1 LRSQYLRPTFALLIR
16 NSSTSSKENIVD
28 KNWVVASVVAAVAL
42 FVLNLLVGAVG
53 GDFMSATMAAEGT
66 WQSIVGHLFA
76 GSVLAL
82 VLGWRGTGD
91 AADGAKA
98 GATLGILHA
107 LSGSFAGMEAFDV
120 MALIGALVAGIVVV
134 GVSGAAVA
142 MAPTGGGDA

>member
-1 LRSQYLRPTFALLIR
+1 MRSQYLRPTFALLIR

-28 KNWVVASVVAAVAL
+28 KNWVVASVVAAVAM

-53 GDFMSATMAAEGT
+53 GDFMSAVMAAEGT

-91 AADGAKA
+91 AADGGKA
-98 GATLGILHA
+98 GATLGVLYA
-107 LSGSFAGMEAFDV
+107 LGGSFAGMEAFDV
-120 MALIGALVAGIVVV
+120 MALIGALVAGIVVY

>member
-1 LRSQYLRPTFALLIR
+1 M
-16 NSSTSSKENIVD
+16 D
-28 KNWVVASVVAAVAL
+28 KNWVVASVVAAIAM
-42 FVLNLLVGAVG
+42 FVLNLLVGMVG
-53 GDFMSATMAAEGT
+53 GDFMSAAMTAEGT

-91 AADGAKA
+91 PGDGAKA

-120 MALIGALVAGIVVV
+120 MGLIGALVTGIVVY
-134 GVSGAAVA
+134 GASGAAVA

>member
-1 LRSQYLRPTFALLIR
+1 MFAPLIR
-16 NSSTSSKENIVD
+16 NSSTSAKEKTVD
-28 KNWVVASVVAAVAL
+28 KNWVVASVVAGVAI

-53 GDFMSATMAAEGT
+53 GDFMSATMTAEFT

-98 GATLGILHA
+98 GATLGVLHA
-107 LSGSFAGMEAFDV
+107 LSGSLSGMETFDV
-120 MALIGALVAGIVVV
+120 MGLIGALVTGIVVV

-142 MAPTGGGDA
+142 MAPGGGDA

>member
-1 LRSQYLRPTFALLIR
+1 
-16 NSSTSSKENIVD
+16 VD
-28 KNWVVASVVAAVAL
+28 KNWVVASVVAAIAMFL
-42 FVLNLLVGAVG
+42 LNLLVGAVG
-53 GDFMSATMAAEGT
+53 GDFMSAAMAAEGT

-107 LSGSFAGMEAFDV
+107 LSGSFAGMEAFD
-120 MALIGALVAGIVVV
+120 MMGLIGALVAGIVVY

>member
-1 LRSQYLRPTFALLIR
+1 M
-16 NSSTSSKENIVD
+16 D
-28 KNWVVASVVAAVAL
+28 KNWVVASVVAAVAM
-42 FVLNLLVGAVG
+42 FVLNLLVGMVG
-53 GDFMSATMAAEGT
+53 GDFMSAAMAAEGT

-98 GATLGILHA
+98 GAVLGILHA
-107 LSGSFAGMEAFDV
+107 LSGSFAGMEAFDFMGLV
-120 MALIGALVAGIVVV
+120 GAVVTGIVVYGV
-134 GVSGAAVA
+134 GGAAVA